1 MTEENNFVVA
11 ELSGQKEGIE
21 AELHSADPPSV
32 HQERTQD
39 LLASIRA
46 AQQDLERLKKENR

>member
-1 MTEENNFVVA
+1 MPCVVA
-11 ELSGQKEGIE
+11 ELSGQKEVIE

-32 HQERTQD
+32 HQARTQD
-39 LLASIRA
+39 ILASIGA